1 MLHTKLKAPR
11 YEALIKKLAGKIQK
25 TLDYCRDAAKQCSD
39 LRITQER
46 VEIVELN
53 E

>member
-1 MLHTKLKAPR
+1 MLHTKLKEPR
-11 YEALIKKLAGKIQK
+11 YEALIEKLAGKIQE
-25 TLDYCRDAAKQCSD
+25 TLDYCRDAAKKCSD

-46 VEIVELN
+46 VEIAEMN